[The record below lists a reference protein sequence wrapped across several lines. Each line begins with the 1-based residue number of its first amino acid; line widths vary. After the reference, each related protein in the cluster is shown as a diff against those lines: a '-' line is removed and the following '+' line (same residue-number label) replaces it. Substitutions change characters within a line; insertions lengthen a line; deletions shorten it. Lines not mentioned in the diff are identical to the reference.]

1 MKRTFRLILASLLSI
16 LFLMNACNSDD
27 PPTIVIDDTP
37 GETPTDDEPTD
48 DEPTDDEPTD
58 DEPVDPPGVGE
69 EAGTV
74 EFLNEDLV
82 SDGYVL
88 INDAGADR
96 VYLMDKNS
104 IILYEWDLPFGI
116 GNDVELLPD
125 GRLLGIMKAEEPDI
139 QYGGQGGK
147 LQFINPDSSV
157 DWNFDY
163 STPEHI
169 THHDVELLPNGN
181 VLTIVWER
189 KTAEEA
195 EQAGS
200 SLAIDVF
207 PEAIIEV
214 NPATDQIVWEW
225 HAWDHIIQDH
235 DDTKENFGVIADNPN
250 RINLNYVTDKEG
262 DIMHANGLEYDENND
277 LIFLSVNFYHE
288 VWVIDHSTST
298 EEAASNSGGNY
309 GLGGNLVY
317 RFGNP
322 KAYDNAMGER
332 LFRNNHHPRLL
343 DGMDLGKFS
352 IYSNGAD
359 LEQSTAYEL
368 QLPDPLEL
376 QVNTDNEPAVAWS
389 FTDEALY
396 APRVSGMVRI
406 SSGNRL
412 ITEGDFGVWEVT
424 EAGEVVWKFHT
435 PGFYWRSYHYDTDHP
450 GIVALGL

>member
-1 MKRTFRLILASLLSI
+1 MKRTFQWILASLLSI
-16 LFLMNACNSDD
+16 LFLMNACSSDD
-27 PPTIVIDDTP
+27 NTSDPIDDTP
-37 GETPTDDEPTD
+37 QGQTDDEPTSD
-48 DEPTDDEPTD
+48 DEPTTDDEPT
-58 DEPVDPPGVGE
+58 DPPGVGE

-74 EFLNEDLV
+74 EFFDASLV

-116 GNDVELLPD
+116 GNDVELLDD

-139 QYGGQGGK
+139 AYGGQGGK
-147 LQFINPDSSV
+147 LQFVNPDSSV
-157 DWNFDY
+157 AWNFDY
-163 STPEHI
+163 SSEDYI

-181 VLTIVWER
+181 VITIVWEKR
-189 KTAEEA
+189 TAEQA
-195 EQAGS
+195 AQAGS
-200 SLAIDVF
+200 SLEIDIF
-207 PEAIIEV
+207 PEAIIEI
-214 NPATDQIVWEW
+214 NPTTDEIVWEW
-225 HAWDHIIQDH
+225 HAWDHLIQDY
-235 DDTKENFGVIADNPN
+235 DDTKDNFGVVADNPSL
-250 RINLNYVTDKEG
+250 INLNYVTDKEG

-288 VWVIDHSTST
+288 VWVIDHSTTT
-298 EEAASNSGGNY
+298 EEAATSSGGNFDK
-309 GLGGNLVY
+309 GGDLVY

-322 KAYDNAMGER
+322 KAYDNSMGER

-343 DGMDLGKFS
+343 DGADLGKFS
-352 IYSNGAD
+352 IYTNGAD

-376 QVNTDNEPAVAWS
+376 HANTDNEPTVAWS
-389 FTDEALY
+389 FTDTELF

-406 SSGNRL
+406 PNGNRL

-424 EAGEVVWKFHT
+424 EQGEVVWKFNT
-435 PGFYWRSYHYDTDHP
+435 QGFFWRSYHYEKDHP
-450 GIVALGL
+450 GITALGL